1 MYNEKKTI
9 TMINQLNVVHLNNS
23 PVLYTK
29 LVTNPPSLVAKQ
41 QYLQI
46 SKDNEFHLIETVS
59 IMGKTY
65 RGVTRDNVFWFLVE
79 DLIELNQNSKN
90 RLALIEKLLNNIPNQ
105 YKGFVQCVDNIG
117 TREFVLMVSILG
129 IKDKLF
135 S

>member
-1 MYNEKKTI
+1 MT
-9 TMINQLNVVHLNNS
+9 NQINVVHLNNS
-23 PVLYTK
+23 PILYTK

-46 SKDNEFHLIETVS
+46 SKDNEVHLIETVS

-79 DLIELNQNSKN
+79 DLVELKSNSGT

-105 YKGFVQCVDNIG
+105 YKGFICVVDNIG
-117 TREFVLMVSILG
+117 TREFVLMVSTLG
-129 IKDKLF
+129 LKDKLF